1 MASSPLLKNL
11 IENNLT
17 LIALEITR
25 KGPAS
30 IKRIER
36 EAQVNLKTETL
47 TPDDIDKLKEFE
59 LDHAETLL
67 KNTIPPKKWALN
79 WELNGS
85 ISAILAVGVL
95 LIMFF
100 LFRHII
106 SLGEIQDS
114 TKEVIIYV
122 LGVFSAIVTQVFSF
136 YFGSSAGSQA
146 KSATLAEQATRKE
159 EDSLSKP

>member
-59 LDHAETLL
+59 LNHADTLL
-67 KNTIPPKKWALN
+67 KNAIPPKKWSLN
-79 WELNGS
+79 
-85 ISAILAVGVL
+85 
-95 LIMFF
+95 
-100 LFRHII
+100 
-106 SLGEIQDS
+106 
-114 TKEVIIYV
+114 
-122 LGVFSAIVTQVFSF
+122 
-136 YFGSSAGSQA
+136 
-146 KSATLAEQATRKE
+146 
-159 EDSLSKP
+159 